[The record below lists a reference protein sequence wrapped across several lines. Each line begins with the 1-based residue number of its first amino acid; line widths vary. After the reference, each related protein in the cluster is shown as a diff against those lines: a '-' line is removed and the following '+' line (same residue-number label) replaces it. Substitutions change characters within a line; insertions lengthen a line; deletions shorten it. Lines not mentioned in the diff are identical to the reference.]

1 VQRQFGQWILDTHL
15 PGDGTATQPVE
26 AGYMANAWIRMAH
39 PDFDTVHHM
48 LNVVGETVRVRA
60 S

>member
-1 VQRQFGQWILDTHL
+1 V
-15 PGDGTATQPVE
+15 
-26 AGYMANAWIRMAH
+26 H